1 MAEDPRS
8 GAAEPPRPA
17 LIDGAVGA
25 VWAPGGKARV
35 VFDFKIAN
43 GKIVGID
50 ILADP
55 ERLGK
60 LELAIL
66 DD

>member
-1 MAEDPRS
+1 VGGVFAGR
-8 GAAEPPRPA
+8 ARVAKPA

-35 VFDFKIAN
+35 VFGFTIVA
-43 GKIVGID
+43 GKIVGIE

-55 ERLGK
+55 ERLGH
-60 LELAIL
+60 LDLAIIS
-66 DD
+66 D